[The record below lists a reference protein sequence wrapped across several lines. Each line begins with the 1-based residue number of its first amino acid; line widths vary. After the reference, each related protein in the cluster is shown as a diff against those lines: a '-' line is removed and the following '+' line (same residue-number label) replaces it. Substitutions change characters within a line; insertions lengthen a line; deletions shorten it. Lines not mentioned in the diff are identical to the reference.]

1 VDCTTPRF
9 TPWWQTLVRSSSVGN
24 GAGQCPFRRLLPIL
38 CATVIMADVTPAA
51 AAGAVGLPAGLVD
64 RDDAGV
70 LEARGDQGLARA
82 SLTWRREISSSIA
95 TSSG

>member
-1 VDCTTPRF
+1 
-9 TPWWQTLVRSSSVGN
+9 
-24 GAGQCPFRRLLPIL
+24 
-38 CATVIMADVTPAA
+38 MADVTPAA